1 MQFYASMSRNIAVL
15 LKECGRQPTE
25 ANIYRAHISRLFIF
39 IFIDIYEAIKCSIHD
54 QLIQKS
60 FQIHQKKI
68 LFFFSFSSKIFAIIG
83 Y

>member
-25 ANIYRAHISRLFIF
+25 ANIYRAHISRRFIF

-54 QLIQKS
+54 QLIRKS
-60 FQIHQKKI
+60 FQIHQKKSCFF
-68 LFFFSFSSKIFAIIG
+68 LFYI
-83 Y
+83 